1 VKSLIKKI
9 ARRRPLSRL
18 EDGELP
24 PLLRRIYENRNVRA
38 RSELDYSLKRLLPPA
53 RMKGID
59 AAAELLQKALAA
71 DWKILIIGDYDADGA
86 TATALALLGLRAFGA
101 QQLAYV
107 VPNRFEDGYGLSPKV
122 AETALARAPDM
133 VITVDNGISSIDGVA
148 KLRAAGVRVIVTD
161 HHLAGARLPDADAI
175 VNPNQPGCGFASK
188 ALAGVGVMFYL
199 LLALRARLRADG
211 WFARAGRA
219 EPNLAEYLDLVAL
232 GTVADLVPLDANNR
246 IGLLPPRHQGIA
258 RRGRAKLR
266 QSRLKLARLSGR
278 AMHQRGRPPR

>member
-1 VKSLIKKI
+1 MIKKI

-59 AAAELLQKALAA
+59 AAAELLQKALDA

-199 LLALRARLRADG
+199 RAPAAPSRIWRNISTWSRSARSPIWCRSMPITASWSRRVSRAR
-211 WFARAGRA
+211 ARAA
-219 EPNLAEYLDLVAL
+219 AAPAS
-232 GTVADLVPLDANNR
+232 
-246 IGLLPPRHQGIA
+246 RHC
-258 RRGRAKLR
+258 
-266 QSRLKLARLSGR
+266 
-278 AMHQRGRPPR
+278 